1 MKHILKLW
9 ESTSNLIK
17 IIIGIAALA
26 LFLPKISGVYNNY
39 EDSKKESTT
48 STYGK
53 YGILYL
59 DERHW
64 LSGENVIC
72 LKKFENYCQEVKE
85 QCTEFFDSE
94 NLNNNYN
101 EFNSCIEKIRVNY
114 ELPSGGAFKFDMY
127 SRPSEKLKPIFS
139 SPVDPYKDEKQW
151 LTEDSTCQSLED
163 EKDIKYCLEIKEACS
178 KFIPS
183 SFLPINNKAFSTC
196 VAEVRERLGMPPIV
210 ETDIFD
216 NTQTVEGDTKINWG
230 NFINS
235 PFTNFETIEKRWGT
249 MSSEQKL
256 QTVRNVF
263 QTGTTYDQFPD
274 WMKNDPVIVE
284 IKEELQQINSDN

>member
-163 EKDIKYCLEIKEACS
+163 EK
-178 KFIPS
+178 
-183 SFLPINNKAFSTC
+183 
-196 VAEVRERLGMPPIV
+196 
-210 ETDIFD
+210 
-216 NTQTVEGDTKINWG
+216 
-230 NFINS
+230 
-235 PFTNFETIEKRWGT
+235 
-249 MSSEQKL
+249 
-256 QTVRNVF
+256 
-263 QTGTTYDQFPD
+263 
-274 WMKNDPVIVE
+274 
-284 IKEELQQINSDN
+284 

>member
-94 NLNNNYN
+94 NLNNK
-101 EFNSCIEKIRVNY
+101 EFISCIDKIKVNY
-114 ELPSGGAFKFDMY
+114 ELPSGGAFMFDIY
-127 SRPSEKLKPIFS
+127 APPVEKSKTIT
-139 SPVDPYKDEKQW
+139 DE
-151 LTEDSTCQSLED
+151 
-163 EKDIKYCLEIKEACS
+163 
-178 KFIPS
+178 
-183 SFLPINNKAFSTC
+183 N
-196 VAEVRERLGMPPIV
+196 
-210 ETDIFD
+210 
-216 NTQTVEGDTKINWG
+216 KINFG
-230 NFINS
+230 DIYNS
-235 PFTNFETIEKRWGT
+235 PFTNFEAIEKRWGT
-249 MSSEQKL
+249 MPSEQKL
-256 QTVRNVF
+256 ITVRNVF

-274 WMKNDPVIVE
+274 WMKNDPVILE